1 MQLRPFDRH
10 HLAQLNT
17 ENPREMNMGFKRS
30 TAGFTLIEVLV
41 VTILV
46 AIIAAIALPVYQQQI
61 REARRAEA
69 RRMLLDVMN
78 REHRFFAD
86 NSFYTTSITAAP
98 TDTPPGLNF
107 NPAQSENGHYNLSA
121 LDYQTTPAGDPMQV
135 ILTATPQ
142 GAQAVDTDCATLT
155 LTTTGAKDST
165 GGGSKCW

>member
-10 HLAQLNT
+10 HPAQLNT
-17 ENPREMNMGFKRS
+17 ENPREMNMRFKRS

-41 VTILV
+41 VSILV
-46 AIIAAIALPVYQQQI
+46 AVIAAIALPVYQQQI

-86 NSFYTTSITAAP
+86 NSFYTTSIT
-98 TDTPPGLNF
+98 TSLNF
-107 NPAQSENGHYNLSA
+107 SPAESENGHYNLSA
-121 LDYQTTPAGDPMQV
+121 LVDQTTLAGDPKQV
-135 ILTATPQ
+135 KLTATPQ

-155 LTTTGAKDST
+155 LSTTGAKDST

>member
-41 VTILV
+41 VSILV
-46 AIIAAIALPVYQQQI
+46 AIIAAIALPVYQQQM

-86 NSFYTTSITAAP
+86 NSVYTTSIT
-98 TDTPPGLNF
+98 TSLNF
-107 NPAQSENGHYNLSA
+107 SPAESENGHYA
-121 LDYQTTPAGDPMQV
+121 LTAAITTATGQMQMT
-135 ILTATPQ
+135 LTATPQ
-142 GAQAVDTDCATLT
+142 GGQATDTDCATLT
-155 LTTTGAKDST
+155 LSTTGAKDST

>member
-10 HLAQLNT
+10 HPAQLNT
-17 ENPREMNMGFKRS
+17 ENPREMNMRFKRS

-41 VTILV
+41 VSILV
-46 AIIAAIALPVYQQQI
+46 AIIAAIALPVYQQQM

-86 NSFYTTSITAAP
+86 NSVYTTSIT
-98 TDTPPGLNF
+98 TSLNF
-107 NPAQSENGHYNLSA
+107 SPAESENGHYA
-121 LDYQTTPAGDPMQV
+121 LTATLIAATGQMT
-135 ILTATPQ
+135 LTATPQ
-142 GAQAVDTDCATLT
+142 GAQATDTDCATLT
-155 LTTTGAKDST
+155 LSTTGAKGST

>member
-10 HLAQLNT
+10 HPAQLNT

-41 VTILV
+41 VSILV
-46 AIIAAIALPVYQQQI
+46 AIIAAIALPVYQQQM
-61 REARRAEA
+61 REARRSEA

-86 NSFYTTSITAAP
+86 NSVYTTSITAAP

-107 NPAQSENGHYNLSA
+107 NPAQSENGHYA
-121 LDYQTTPAGDPMQV
+121 LTATLIAATAQV
-135 ILTATPQ
+135 TLTATPQ
-142 GAQAVDTDCATLT
+142 GGQAADTDCATLT
-155 LTTTGAKDST
+155 LSTTGAKDST

>member
-10 HLAQLNT
+10 HPAQLNT
-17 ENPREMNMGFKRS
+17 ENPRKMNMGFKRS

-41 VTILV
+41 VSILV
-46 AIIAAIALPVYQQQI
+46 AVIAAIALPVYQQQM
-61 REARRAEA
+61 REARRTEA

-86 NSFYTTSITAAP
+86 NSVYTTSIT
-98 TDTPPGLNF
+98 TSLNF
-107 NPAQSENGHYNLSA
+107 SPAESENGHYA
-121 LDYQTTPAGDPMQV
+121 LTATLIAATGHMT
-135 ILTATPQ
+135 LTATPQ

-155 LTTTGAKDST
+155 LSTTGAKGST

>member
-10 HLAQLNT
+10 HPAQLNT
-17 ENPREMNMGFKRS
+17 ENPRKMNMGFKRS

-41 VTILV
+41 VSILV
-46 AIIAAIALPVYQQQI
+46 AIIAAIALPVYQQQM
-61 REARRAEA
+61 REARRTEA

-86 NSFYTTSITAAP
+86 NSFYTTSIT
-98 TDTPPGLNF
+98 TSLNF
-107 NPAQSENGHYNLSA
+107 SPAESENGHYDLSA
-121 LDYQTTPAGDPMQV
+121 QGYQTTLAVGPMLV

-155 LTTTGAKDST
+155 LSTTGAKDST